1 MTIVKA
7 LRVSETGET
16 SVVEFD
22 NHNALAT
29 LQEAVG
35 GMIEGIY
42 FDYVKTYAYVNEEG
56 LYTRTYNPFGTFLMQ
71 KAYGAAAQQINGPI
85 LFTGPT
91 DGHGYTLSLPDAESE
106 ALVAMVAKVK
116 DAYPEPFAVAEFELD
131 MAGLL

>member
-1 MTIVKA
+1 MPIVKA

-22 NHNALAT
+22 NHNALDA
-29 LQEAVG
+29 LQAAVG
-35 GMIEGIY
+35 GMIEGVH
-42 FDYVKTYAYVNEEG
+42 FAYVKLDAYVNEEG

-91 DGHGYTLSLPDAESE
+91 DGHGYTLSLPDAEAE
-106 ALVAMVAKVK
+106 ALTAMVATVK
-116 DAYPEPFAVAEFELD
+116 DAYPEPFAVAGFELE
-131 MAGLL
+131 MAGLI